1 MVSPRALHAEL
12 AGLLTAAEI
21 PDADFDAKCMIEQ
34 VTGRKYHDMTPLSDK
49 EAENARAMAERRVA
63 GEPLQYILG
72 EWEFYGLRMFVGE
85 GVLIPRPDTETLVDA
100 VLERFVRTD
109 APVIL
114 DLCSGSGCIALALQA
129 NLPQASVHAV
139 EKSDKA
145 LAYLRKN
152 NAYHGD
158 KITVRQAD
166 VLDAHTAAGFSGV
179 DVIVSNPPYLTAE
192 EMASLQ
198 TEVRHEPAMALEGG
212 EDGLLFYREIPKIW
226 KKSLRPGGMLAF
238 EVGDAQAEDVAAI
251 LEENGFADIRILP
264 DLAGISRVVLGIFS
278 E

>member
-1 MVSPRALHAEL
+1 MVSPRALRAEL
-12 AGLLTAAEI
+12 AGLLTAAKI

-34 VTGRKYHDMTPLSDK
+34 VTGRNYHDMTPLSDE
-49 EAENARAMAERRVA
+49 EADNARAMAERRIT

-114 DLCSGSGCIALALQA
+114 DLCSGSGCIALALKA

-152 NAYHGD
+152 NACHGD
-158 KITVRQAD
+158 RITIHQHD
-166 VLDAHTAAGFSGV
+166 VLDVQTADDFSGV

-192 EMASLQ
+192 EMAVLQ

-251 LEENGFADIRILP
+251 LAENGFADIRILP

-278 E
+278 D